1 MHKWLY
7 VGLEER
13 TNYELSKSVYL
24 MGQAPLNG
32 DRSPPEYLHIYET
45 RQV

>member
-13 TNYELSKSVYL
+13 TKYELSKSVYL
-24 MGQAPLNG
+24 MGEASTARLP
-32 DRSPPEYLHIYET
+32 H
-45 RQV
+45 